1 MKEGYLQTKIT
12 EIVDKCKQLEQLMSM
27 ERSKI
32 ALLEERVGGAKELIK
47 KLKNL
52 ETFKEQIAKEIKSEN
67 QKLIDVELEKISKN
81 VSKQVDKIL
90 ATKSQDLDKTAD
102 YLKNKESEFKKQS
115 AVLNDIYKEIIY
127 LREHNQIL
135 MMKLV
140 NKGILSDREVEEID
154 RRSLKKAKE
163 SK

>member
-90 ATKSQDLDKTAD
+90 ATKSQDLDRTAD

>member
-12 EIVDKCKQLEQLMSM
+12 EIVDKCKQLEQLMAM

-81 VSKQVDKIL
+81 VSKQIDKIL

>member
-1 MKEGYLQTKIT
+1 MKEGYLQTKIA
-12 EIVDKCKQLEQLMSM
+12 EMQEKCKQLEQLMSM

-32 ALLEERVGGAKELIK
+32 ALLEEKVGGAKELIK

-67 QKLIDVELEKISKN
+67 QKVIDVELEKISKN
-81 VSKQVDKIL
+81 VTKQVGKIL
-90 ATKSQDLDKTAD
+90 ATKSQDMDKTTD
-102 YLKNKESEFKKQS
+102 YLKNKESEFEKQS
-115 AVLNDIYKEIIY
+115 AVLNEIHKDILY

-154 RRSLKKAKE
+154 RRSLKKVKDT
-163 SK
+163 K

>member
-12 EIVDKCKQLEQLMSM
+12 EIVDKCKQLEQLMTM

-52 ETFKEQIAKEIKSEN
+52 ETFKEQIAKELKSEN

-140 NKGILSDREVEEID
+140 NKGILSDREVEETD

>member
-12 EIVDKCKQLEQLMSM
+12 EMMEKCKQLEQLMSM

-52 ETFKEQIAKEIKSEN
+52 ETFKEQIAKETKSEN
-67 QKLIDVELEKISKN
+67 QKLIDLELEKISRN
-81 VSKQVDKIL
+81 VSKQVDRIL
-90 ATKSQDLDKTAD
+90 ATKSRYMDKTIN
-102 YLKNKESEFKKQS
+102 YLKNKESEFDKQT
-115 AVLNDIYKEIIY
+115 AVLDEIHRDIIY

-154 RRSLKKAKE
+154 RRSLKKAKDAT
-163 SK
+163 

>member
-1 MKEGYLQTKIT
+1 
-12 EIVDKCKQLEQLMSM
+12 
-27 ERSKI
+27 
-32 ALLEERVGGAKELIK
+32 
-47 KLKNL
+47 L

-90 ATKSQDLDKTAD
+90 ATKSQNLDKTAD

-163 SK
+163 SV

>member
-90 ATKSQDLDKTAD
+90 ATKSQNLDKTAD

-163 SK
+163 SV